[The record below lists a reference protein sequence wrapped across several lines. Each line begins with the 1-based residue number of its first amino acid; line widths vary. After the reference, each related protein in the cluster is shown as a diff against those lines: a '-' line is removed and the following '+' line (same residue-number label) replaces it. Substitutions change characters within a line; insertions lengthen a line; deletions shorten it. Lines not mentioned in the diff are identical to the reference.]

1 MADDF
6 VKAVEDGLKLS
17 KRLYFGK
24 DRPATPPKVPSSMD
38 KSGAVDMLLPKSPM
52 VYAVITDP
60 KIVDNP
66 DIPSYQPYVHGRC
79 DPPSLIP
86 LQMNAVELDV
96 DCYLDTAFVRVSG
109 TWRVHC
115 VMGSKS
121 CDCRIAVPMG
131 DQGSILGVEA
141 EISGKSYHTQ
151 LIALGENDGAGKSAS
166 VETGSFLKPNIFTLT
181 LPQIDGGS
189 YLSIRLRWS
198 QKLSYRDGE
207 FSVNVPFKFP
217 EYVTPAIKK
226 IPKREKIHLN
236 VNAGTGTEVLCNTS
250 SHPLKQLRR
259 DVGKLGYSYESEV
272 LKWSNIDFDF
282 SYTVSPSHIFGGVL
296 LQSPSVHDVDQRE
309 MFCMCLLPGTA
320 KSRKVFKK
328 DVIFVVD
335 ISGSMQG
342 KPLEDTKN
350 ALAVAL
356 SKLDPG
362 DSFNIIAFNGET
374 YLFSTSME
382 LATKETV
389 ERAHQWIG
397 INFIAGGSTNICA
410 PLTKA
415 VEMLT
420 NSRGSIP
427 IIFLVTDGA
436 VEDERQICDA
446 MKSRLTNGGSI
457 CPRIYTFGIGSYCNH
472 YFLRMLAMISRGY
485 YGAAYDLDSIEI
497 QMQKLFTRGFSSVLA
512 NIAIDT
518 LKDLDEFEM
527 YPSRIPDL
535 SSESPLIVSGRY
547 QGKFPDTLKAKGFLG
562 DLSNFDVELKLQL
575 AKDIPLDRICAK
587 QQIDLLTAQ
596 AWFSE
601 DKRLEE
607 KVSKMS
613 VQTGVLSEYTRM
625 IIVETD
631 ERNNASESPGTNKGS
646 KKSDHQKIL
655 DSEVPKTI
663 MLQNL
668 GIGFGDL
675 TATAENFPPGSEIPK
690 LPEVAEIFVKAASNC
705 CSTLGNKCCCL
716 CCIECCNKLNDQCVI
731 VLTQLCTALACFG
744 CFECCS
750 NLCCCGQDGQ

>member
-250 SHPLKQLRR
+250 SHHLKQLRR

-296 LQSPSVHDVDQRE
+296 LQSPSLHDVDQRE
-309 MFCMCLLPGTA
+309 MFCMYLLPGTA

-328 DVIFVVD
+328 DVIFIVD

-362 DSFNIIAFNGET
+362 DSFNIVAFNGET

-382 LATKETV
+382 LATKEAV

-562 DLSNFDVELKLQL
+562 DLSNFVVELKLQL

-607 KVSKMS
+607 KV
-613 VQTGVLSEYTRM
+613 R
-625 IIVETD
+625 
-631 ERNNASESPGTNKGS
+631 
-646 KKSDHQKIL
+646 
-655 DSEVPKTI
+655 
-663 MLQNL
+663 
-668 GIGFGDL
+668 
-675 TATAENFPPGSEIPK
+675 
-690 LPEVAEIFVKAASNC
+690 
-705 CSTLGNKCCCL
+705 CSA
-716 CCIECCNKLNDQCVI
+716 I
-731 VLTQLCTALACFG
+731 
-744 CFECCS
+744 
-750 NLCCCGQDGQ
+750 